1 MSDDRRKTRR
11 RNIPFVRSAVL
22 DVRGRNH
29 IVAVQDLSADGAF
42 LSTRLPMQ
50 DGERARL
57 RTVLPRDGRE
67 VTIPC
72 QVVWTSERLDA
83 RSVRPAGVAVRFVG
97 LDPTIQRRLAEFS
110 EEGFAPGPD
119 PSPLQHYE
127 YRVVDAGEITTEELN
142 QLGLDGW
149 QLSAALPAGKRF
161 QLIFLRRL

>member
-1 MSDDRRKTRR
+1 
-11 RNIPFVRSAVL
+11 
-22 DVRGRNH
+22 
-29 IVAVQDLSADGAF
+29 
-42 LSTRLPMQ
+42 
-50 DGERARL
+50 
-57 RTVLPRDGRE
+57 
-67 VTIPC
+67 
-72 QVVWTSERLDA
+72 
-83 RSVRPAGVAVRFVG
+83 VAVRFVG